1 MEKHISSQFD
11 SELNSISSRV
21 LELGGVVESQIANA
35 IMALTHFDLGV
46 SERVL
51 EVEKTV
57 NKMELEIDR
66 DLSTMIVRRQPAASD
81 LRFLI
86 GISKTTANLERAG
99 DEAAKIARMARSI
112 IESGSGRRMPV
123 AELRLAAE
131 LASQILRRALDALA
145 RLDVNEAL
153 QIMREDDK
161 IDIEFNGFVRKL
173 VTFMMEDARTIS
185 PSLDLLFVAKALERI
200 GDHAKNIGEM
210 IIYIVKGE
218 DVRHIPL
225 EDVESV
231 IG

>member
-21 LELGGVVESQIANA
+21 LELGGVVESQITSA
-35 IMALTHFDLGV
+35 ILALTSFDTV
-46 SERVL
+46 AAERVFQL
-51 EVEKTV
+51 EKTV
-57 NKMELEIDR
+57 NQMERDIDR
-66 DLSTMIVRRQPAASD
+66 DLSTMLVLRQPAARD
-81 LRFLI
+81 MRFLM

-99 DEAAKIARMARSI
+99 DEATKIARMARSI
-112 IESGSGRRMPV
+112 IESGSARRIPV
-123 AELRLAAE
+123 ADLRLAAE

-153 QIMREDDK
+153 SIMREDDK

-225 EDVESV
+225 SDVESV
-231 IG
+231 IR

>member
-21 LELGGVVESQIANA
+21 LELGGVVESQIATA
-35 IMALTHFDLGV
+35 ILALTHSDTAAA
-46 SERVL
+46 ERVFQL
-51 EVEKTV
+51 EKTV
-57 NKMELEIDR
+57 NQMEVDIDR
-66 DLSTMIVRRQPAASD
+66 DLSTMLVRRQPAASD
-81 LRFLI
+81 MRFLV

-99 DEAAKIARMARSI
+99 DEATKIARMAQSI
-112 IESGSGRRMPV
+112 IESGSARRMPV

-173 VTFMMEDARTIS
+173 VTFMMEDARAIS

-225 EDVESV
+225 DDVESV